1 MSLPVEER
9 WWSPWCQRGDV
20 VVLHVD
26 LTANQQREAH
36 ACSLLDE
43 DERARWSR
51 FVHPGARRRFGLCR
65 AALRI
70 ILGERLGCDSREL
83 SFGYTRRDKPFVL
96 VNGSPAPV
104 IFNVSHSG
112 SHGLIAVAPK
122 GRIGV
127 DVEERAPRRDF
138 HILIEAAFGRNEQA
152 ALNNASGEDR
162 THLFYKLWTIKEA
175 LIKAL
180 GAGLSYDPADFE
192 APPSMRN
199 GAVSD
204 AYRFPRIPALQWRVD
219 DLGNERF
226 AAALARQADPSA
238 NSPSDLE
245 IERMLTKSGSPTP

>member
-9 WWSPWCQRGDV
+9 WWSPYCERGDV

-26 LTANQQREAH
+26 LTANKQREAH

-70 ILGERLGCDSREL
+70 ILCERLGCANRAL
-83 SFGYTRRDKPFVL
+83 SFGYTRRDKPFAL

-104 IFNVSHSG
+104 SFNVSHSG
-112 SHGLIAVAPK
+112 SHGLIAVAPQ

-138 HILIEAAFGRNEQA
+138 ARLIEAAFGGNEQA
-152 ALNNASGEDR
+152 ALNHAPGEDR

-180 GAGLSYDPADFE
+180 GTGLSYDPADFE
-192 APPSMRN
+192 APASMRN
-199 GAVSD
+199 GAVSG
-204 AYRFPRIPALQWRVD
+204 AYRFPRMPALQWRVD

-226 AAALARQADPSA
+226 AAALARQADPAA
-238 NSPSDLE
+238 NAPDDLE
-245 IERMLTKSGSPTP
+245 IERMLMQSESPRP